1 MDLIPVDIEEFFHY
15 LKDKNKPV
23 MEIELIRYFTGDYSR
38 QGEEA
43 LFRVHFSIYH
53 ALYRLKTSAG
63 KKGYYLHLDPMR
75 VALVMAPDGQ
85 CAHYLPEKG
94 EFCKKSANGTG
105 YCTAHGFSR
114 HDESFP
120 TYDPLQEFYL
130 NPDNISFGN
139 THILKR
145 IMNGIL
151 IYSFRK
157 GDIEEALVL
166 FDLVRPDKKRIQK
179 RYRELARKHHPDGP
193 GGSASEMKKLNHA
206 YNILKEVFVL

>member
-1 MDLIPVDIEEFFHY
+1 MDLIPVDIEELFQY
-15 LKDKNKPV
+15 LKKNNKPV
-23 MEIELIRYFTGDYSR
+23 MEIELIRLFTGDCPR

-53 ALYRLKTSAG
+53 ALYRLKSSAG
-63 KKGYYLHLDPMR
+63 RKGYYLHLDPMR
-75 VALVMAPDGQ
+75 IALVMAPDSQ

-94 EFCKKSANGTG
+94 EFCKESADKNG
-105 YCTAHGFSR
+105 YCTAHGFSH
-114 HDESFP
+114 HDENFP
-120 TYDPLQEFYL
+120 SYDPLQEFYL

-139 THILKR
+139 SHILKR
-145 IMNGIL
+145 IMKGIL

-157 GDIEEALVL
+157 GEIEEALVL
-166 FDLVRPDKKRIQK
+166 FDLVHPDRKKIQK

-206 YNILKEVFVL
+206 CNILREVFIL